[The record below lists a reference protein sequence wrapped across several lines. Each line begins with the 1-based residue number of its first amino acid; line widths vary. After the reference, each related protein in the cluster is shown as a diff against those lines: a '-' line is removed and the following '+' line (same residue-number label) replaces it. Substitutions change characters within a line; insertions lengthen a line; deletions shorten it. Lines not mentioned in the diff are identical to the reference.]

1 MRSRLASPLLLVF
14 LFTLTVAQPATA
26 QKKRLEPPPE
36 PRPVMIPT
44 KDGNELSGYYF
55 GSNKGKEAIP
65 VLLVHEWK
73 GQKNGYGPLCL
84 ALRDAGCAVL
94 AFDYRGHGGSREIVD
109 GSGRKKQLNL
119 QTMRK
124 RDIETIVRYDIEAA
138 KRWLIKENNEER
150 LNLNALVVVGVR
162 DGSVLATAW
171 AQTDWQFPN
180 IGSRKQGHDV
190 KALVFVSPKR
200 QLKGIPIESLLQ
212 DRNIAALPTMV
223 IYGKGSSEENDGERI
238 HKRIGVNKRKLA
250 GGLDPEGLELL
261 AVAEPLGG
269 PDLIKRSKKVI
280 PEVVKFITEE
290 VKISDIDNPWI
301 KRD

>member
-1 MRSRLASPLLLVF
+1 MRLQLAWPLVLTFSIAL
-14 LFTLTVAQPATA
+14 TLTQPVAA
-26 QKKRLEPPPE
+26 QKKRVEPPPE
-36 PRPVMIPT
+36 PRPVVIPT

-65 VLLVHEWK
+65 VLLVHEWQ

-84 ALRDAGCAVL
+84 ALRNAGCAVL

-109 GSGRKKQLNL
+109 ASGRKKQLNL

-124 RDIETIVRYDIEAA
+124 RDIDMIVRYDIEAA
-138 KRWLIKENNEER
+138 KRFLIKENNEER

-162 DGSVLATAW
+162 DGCVLATAW
-171 AQTDWQFPN
+171 TQTDWQFPN
-180 IGSRKQGHDV
+180 VGTRKQGRDV

-212 DRNIAALPTMV
+212 DRNVAGLPTMV
-223 IYGKGSSEENDGERI
+223 IYGKGSTEENDSVRI

-250 GGLDPEGLELL
+250 GGRDPEGLELL
-261 AVAEPLGG
+261 SVREPLGG
-269 PDLIKRSKKVI
+269 PDLIKRSKSVI
-280 PEVVKFITEE
+280 PEVVKFVTEE
-290 VKISDIDNPWI
+290 VKITDVDNPWI
-301 KRD
+301 KRE